1 MRHLAAVLSLDA
13 SALSTLKL
21 GLAEVGLT
29 EVVCHSHQETM
40 ELVLGGHCGALIADF
55 DLPDAADVVKTASLL
70 LPPQRPLLMAM
81 SGAWTATGE
90 AFQSGASRILYKPLQ
105 LDQVRDAFE
114 PSRPQKK
121 KIVHRT
127 PRYDL
132 RSLAYLEL
140 ESGPVPAISINISEQ
155 GMAIRT
161 VEQIMPRSNVVF
173 RCILPGTK
181 NVLHGHADVIWA
193 DAQGHAGMFFSRLS
207 PSARKHLKDW
217 LRKRGRN
224 NTHAA
229 RSLLPPADRAVFAAP
244 RA

>member
-1 MRHLAAVLSLDA
+1 
-13 SALSTLKL
+13 
-21 GLAEVGLT
+21 
-29 EVVCHSHQETM
+29 M
-40 ELVLGGHCGALIADF
+40 ELVLSGHCGTLIADF
-55 DLPDAADVVKTASLL
+55 DLAEAADVVKTASLL
-70 LPPQRPLLMAM
+70 LPSQRPLLLAM
-81 SGAWTATGE
+81 SGARAGTGQ

-114 PSRPQKK
+114 LGRLQKK
-121 KIVHRT
+121 KIVHRA

-140 ESGPVPAISINISEQ
+140 ESGPVPAIGINISEH

-161 VEQIMPRSNVVF
+161 AEQITLRSNVAF
-173 RCILPGTK
+173 RCTLPGTK
-181 NVLHGHADVIWA
+181 NVLHGRADVIWA
-193 DAQGHAGMFFSRLS
+193 DAQGRAGVFFSRLS

-229 RSLLPPADRAVFAAP
+229 RSLLPAADKATFAAP